1 VKSPKQ
7 ETIELLDRLPDDIS
21 FETIVAEIMFKMQ
34 VLERSRQVDRG
45 EVVSHEEAKKRL
57 SKWLDS
63 SGQ

>member
-1 VKSPKQ
+1 MKSPKQ